1 MKNIITGLLLVT
13 ILTSITYGQGVYTDN
28 LVMVL
33 DASGSMGDTMQD
45 GQGQSVRKMAA
56 AKDAIREVL
65 KTVPETTHVGLL
77 VFSGIGITDEWIQP
91 LGAYNKDVLEAGLSR
106 LGSSG
111 NTPLGQ
117 YIKKGAD
124 RLLEA
129 RETQHNY
136 GSYRL
141 LVVTDGQANDE
152 NLVNRYTPEV
162 ISRGVTLD
170 VIGVAME
177 ERHNLSEWAHSYRTA
192 DDPASLQQ
200 AIQEVVAEVSVKGSD
215 TSLFTSTELDGLSNE
230 VAMAMIGAISKPP
243 NHPIGQRSVAANTES
258 VSSRPASNMPGSSGG
273 GNTPVGNQPNERRGF
288 GCMSWL
294 AIVIIVVV
302 FIFLKRKPSCK
313 RY

>member
-1 MKNIITGLLLVT
+1 MKNIITGMILVT

-33 DASGSMGDTMQD
+33 DASGSMEKSMRGPH
-45 GQGQSVRKMAA
+45 GQVNKMTA

-65 KTVPETTHVGLL
+65 KTVPESTHVGLL
-77 VFSGIGITDEWIQP
+77 VFSGMGITNEWIHP
-91 LGAYNKDVLEAGLSR
+91 LGAYDKDVLETGLSR
-106 LGSSG
+106 LRPTGT
-111 NTPLGQ
+111 TPLGK
-117 YIKKGAD
+117 YIKIGAD

-162 ISRGVTLD
+162 IARGVTLD

-177 ERHNLSEWAHSYRTA
+177 ERHNLSQWAHSYRSA

-200 AIQEVVAEVSVKGSD
+200 AIREVMAEVSVKETDS
-215 TSLFTSTELDGLSNE
+215 SAITSTELEGLSNE
-230 VAMAMIGAISKPP
+230 VALAMIAAISEPP
-243 NHPIGQRSVAANTES
+243 NHPVGQGPV
-258 VSSRPASNMPGSSGG
+258 ASNIERDPPSPSISNRSGG
-273 GNTPVGNQPNERRGF
+273 SGSGYTPVDNQPPSRGF
-288 GCMSWL
+288 SGWTV
-294 AIVIIVVV
+294 IVIFIVVFFFV
-302 FIFLKRKPSCK
+302 FLKRKTN
-313 RY
+313 